1 MSDRPPDKLAL
12 EIELMTLQIDK
23 TRLDIDRVR
32 QELKYEPYKAFA
44 VIIGGVAAMAGIILA
59 VAHIIH

>member
-12 EIELMTLQIDK
+12 EIELMTTQIDK
-23 TRLDIDRVR
+23 NRLDMKRVE

-44 VIIGGVAAMAGIILA
+44 AIIAGVAAMAGIILA

>member
-12 EIELMTLQIDK
+12 EIQLMALQIDK

-44 VIIGGVAAMAGIILA
+44 AIVAGVAAMAGIILA

>member
-1 MSDRPPDKLAL
+1 MSDQPRDKLAL

-23 TRLDIDRVR
+23 TKYDIDRVR
-32 QELKYEPYKAFA
+32 QEMKWEPYKAVA
-44 VIIGGVAAMAGIILA
+44 VIVAGVAAMAGIILG